1 MSKIEEVAQAVQM
14 GRVKLV
20 PGVVQEALDEG
31 NAPIDILN
39 KGMIDAMT
47 VVGER
52 FKNNEIYVP
61 EMLVAAKAMKKG
73 VEILKPHLAGDAS
86 AHTGKMVMGTVY
98 SDLHDIGKNLVI
110 MMIESAGYEVVD
122 LGVDVPV
129 ETFMEA
135 ANDPEVTV
143 VGVSALLTTT
153 MPAMKETVA
162 ALNTH
167 PRRSEFT
174 IMVGGA
180 PVTAEF
186 AKEIGADIYTV
197 DAAEAGLVAKQL
209 AEKNKGGA
217 A

>member
-1 MSKIEEVAQAVQM
+1 MSKIAELAHAIEI
-14 GRVKLV
+14 GKSKLV
-20 PGVVQEALDEG
+20 PGLVQEALDEG

-39 KGMIDAMT
+39 KGMIDAMA
-47 VVGER
+47 VVGEK
-52 FKNNEIYVP
+52 FKAGEIFVP

-73 VEILKPHLAGDAS
+73 VEVLKPHLSAGNDGKI
-86 AHTGKMVMGTVY
+86 GKMVMGTVY

-110 MMIESAGYEVVD
+110 MMIESTGYEVVD
-122 LGVDVPV
+122 LGIDVPI

-153 MPAMKETVA
+153 MGAMQETVA

-167 PRRSEFT
+167 PRRSQFK

-180 PVTAEF
+180 PITEAF
-186 AKEIGADIYTV
+186 AKEIGADIYTE
-197 DAAEAGLVAKQL
+197 DAASAGQAAKAL
-209 AEKNKGGA
+209 AGK
-217 A
+217 